1 MAYLQRLIV
10 AAFVLL
16 FASTSYASFPATQ
29 TNTGACTVAPCTEYR
44 ANNPW
49 GSFGNGTT
57 FYSSPS
63 AACQAVIA
71 TIGSR
76 NAPWVYSFVSATT
89 TQCNGSATN
98 GSSTGY
104 ASSAILS
111 QSLSPVAPVYSCP
124 SNSTLSGSTCTCQS
138 GFSESAGT
146 CVDPNVNKCL
156 AASGG
161 SDLYT
166 GFSSITMGSSF
177 CPSDGLSSCASTV
190 TGGFATIKNGVKT
203 WTYEVTYSGSTC
215 TPPTSGTVGSE
226 TECKGTVGTVNGV
239 TVCSPPSDRNTVESI
254 KGTTATNPVSAA
266 SAPGSGG
273 STTTQEATQCTGSKC
288 STTTTTTTT
297 PAGGGA
303 PTVTVKTEDVP
314 KDDYCRD
321 NPRAIMCLTSSFGG
335 ACSGGFVCEG
345 DAVQCATARE
355 IHTRNCRMFDQESP
369 ESLLYGTEKNKSGSQ
384 VSNENVAISSS
395 NFDTSDAIG
404 GSAACITDKVVT
416 VMGSPI
422 TIPFSGVCVHLA
434 MLGNVLLTVSFLLA
448 GRIFMR
454 G

>member
-1 MAYLQRLIV
+1 MAYIQRVI
-10 AAFVLL
+10 FVCALGL
-16 FASTSYASFPATQ
+16 MGWLPAVSYAAFPAT
-29 TNTGACTVAPCTEYR
+29 V
-44 ANNPW
+44 
-49 GSFGNGTT
+49 
-57 FYSSPS
+57 SPPDFS
-63 AACQAVIA
+63 GLSVHQAACQSTYAAACSLTVAQAASGASIYCSGA
-71 TIGSR
+71 WRTGPGWCGEMR
-76 NAPWVYSFVSATT
+76 KVGGNQGQYVYA
-89 TQCNGSATN
+89 
-98 GSSTGY
+98 
-104 ASSAILS
+104 ASWQTSGTL
-111 QSLSPVAPVYSCP
+111 SCP
-124 SNSTLSGSTCTCQS
+124 SNSSLSGSSCTCS
-138 GFSESAGT
+138 VGFTQVGST
-146 CVDPNVNKCL
+146 CVDPNLEKCL
-156 AASGG
+156 AAAGG

-166 GFSSITMGSSF
+166 GFSSITIGSSF
-177 CPSDGLSSCASTV
+177 CPSDGLRGCASQV
-190 TGGFATIKNGVKT
+190 TGGFAPVKNGVKT

-215 TPPTSGTVGSE
+215 TPPTSGTVGAE
-226 TECKGTVGTVNGV
+226 TDCKGTVGTVNGV
-239 TVCSPPSDRNTVESI
+239 TVCSPPSDQNTVESI
-254 KGTTATNPVSAA
+254 KSTTSTNPVSAA

-273 STTTQEATQCTGSKC
+273 STTTQEATTCTGSKC

-297 PAGGGA
+297 PVGGGA
-303 PTVTVKTEDVP
+303 ATVTVKTEDVP

-355 IHTRNCRMFDQESP
+355 IHTRNCRMFDQDSP
-369 ESLLYGTEKNKSGSQ
+369 ESLLYGTEKNKAGSQ
-384 VSNENVAISSS
+384 VANENVAISSA

-404 GSAACITDKVVT
+404 GSGSCITDKVVT

>member
-1 MAYLQRLIV
+1 MAYLQRLRF
-10 AAFVLL
+10 AALALL
-16 FASTSYASFPATQ
+16 CAWLPSVSHASFPATPI
-29 TNTGACTVAPCTEYR
+29 TNYQAQYFQAATVIGTYGSYQAACDATRVNGQAYYPSNPYDAIVTGSSCQV
-44 ANNPW
+44 
-49 GSFGNGTT
+49 T
-57 FYSSPS
+57 FWTS
-63 AACQAVIA
+63 AAK
-71 TIGSR
+71 T
-76 NAPWVYSFVSATT
+76 SFSARKTYT
-89 TQCNGSATN
+89 VNTSA
-98 GSSTGY
+98 GG
-104 ASSAILS
+104 
-111 QSLSPVAPVYSCP
+111 YSCA
-124 SNSTLSGSTCTCQS
+124 SGATLSGSTCTCTAPTSQQVGADS
-138 GFSESAGT
+138 SST
-146 CVDPNVNKCL
+146 CVDPNAERC
-156 AASGG
+156 ATYTGG
-161 SDLYT
+161 ADLFT
-166 GFSSITMGSSF
+166 GFSSFPGVGTAF
-177 CPSDGLSSCASTV
+177 CPSDGAASSCGAMID
-190 TGGFATIKNGVKT
+190 GGFAIVKNGVRV
-203 WTYEVTYSGSTC
+203 WTYDVIYTGSTC
-215 TPPTSGTVGSE
+215 TPTAAGSTGSE
-226 TECKGTVGTVNGV
+226 TTCKGTVGTVNGV
-239 TVCSPPSDRNTVESI
+239 TVCSPPSDRNTVGSI
-254 KGTTATNPVSAA
+254 KSTTATNPVDPA

-273 STTTQEATQCTGSKC
+273 STTTQEATTCTGSKC

-303 PTVTVKTEDVP
+303 ATVTVKTEDVP

-369 ESLLYGTEKNKSGSQ
+369 ESLLYGTEKNKVGSQ
-384 VSNENVAISSS
+384 VSNENVAFSSA

-404 GSAACITDKVVT
+404 GSGACITDKVVT